1 MIANATER
9 WPNLMAYI
17 DNRNGELQTA
27 AHWCAQ
33 LRVDEAAALK
43 GGYADIARE
52 LEAAQAAYAESRR
65 TLGKTEYPCNSAMG
79 EFLGLPLGANHEP
92 RHGYYMACQVAEA
105 YRTGEAQRA
114 VAAMIEGR
122 RPLRLVAARDKATRR
137 PVRFHT
143 FTGPEQ
149 IKIEGNT
156 VTCTN
161 DKRRVRLFPNWSQ
174 SSCLVAVRRAMRTG
188 EHYGAS
194 EAAPTV

>member
-1 MIANATER
+1 MSVNATKQ

-17 DNRNGELQTA
+17 DNRNGELQTV
-27 AHWCAQ
+27 AHWCDQ

-43 GGYADIARE
+43 GGYADITRE
-52 LEAAQAAYAESRR
+52 LDAATTAYAESQRAK
-65 TLGKTEYPCNSAMG
+65 GQSEYPYNSAMG

-122 RPLRLVAARDKATRR
+122 KPLRLVAARDKTTRK
-137 PVRFHT
+137 PIRFHT
-143 FTGPEQ
+143 FTGPEE
-149 IKIEGNT
+149 IKIEGNA
-156 VTCTN
+156 VTCIN
-161 DKRRVRLFPNWSQ
+161 AKRRIRLSSNWSQ
-174 SSCLVAVRRAMRTG
+174 SHCLVAVRRAMRTG
-188 EHYGAS
+188 EAYG